1 MSELSNYVF
10 EFLPSVSKEQIAYFV
25 GAMAVIIFLTR
36 HDD

>member
-10 EFLPSVSKEQIAYFV
+10 EFLPSITKEQMAWFIGSIAV
-25 GAMAVIIFLTR
+25 VVFLTR